1 MVSVNLSI
9 DQLIETIKGLNEEEK
24 IQIKFALD
32 NDFYVSDEKMADLVK
47 RKQDLIEGKTGSRSW
62 EEIKREYESV

>member
-32 NDFYVSDEKMADLVK
+32 NDFYVSDEKMANLVK

>member
-32 NDFYVSDEKMADLVK
+32 NDFYISDEKLADLVK
-47 RKQDLIEGKTGSRSW
+47 RKQDLIEGKIGSRSW

>member
-32 NDFYVSDEKMADLVK
+32 NDFYVSDEKLADLVK
-47 RKQDLIEGKTGSRSW
+47 RKQDLIEGKIGSRSW
-62 EEIKREYESV
+62 EEIKREYKSV

>member
-32 NDFYVSDEKMADLVK
+32 NDFYVSDEKLADLVK
-47 RKQDLIEGKTGSRSW
+47 RKQDLIEGKIGSRSW

>member
-32 NDFYVSDEKMADLVK
+32 NDFYVSDEKMANLVK
-47 RKQDLIEGKTGSRSW
+47 WKQDLIEGKTGSRSW